1 MLVMLMVVVF
11 ILSIGLLI
19 AAPLWQTE
27 IRRDME
33 DELIFRG
40 KQYVEAVRLF
50 TLKYPG
56 RLPSTLEELLEEKCI
71 RKLYEDPMV
80 GSGEW
85 SVILSTG
92 RAAGA
97 QGRAVQEVLVAPQ
110 NALSGIQNARIL
122 GVVSSSTQRSIKI
135 YYEQESYDTWL
146 FYYGQDPQKLP
157 TIRYYGEE
165 ERIP

>member
-1 MLVMLMVVVF
+1 MLIMLMVVVF

-56 RLPSTLEELLEEKCI
+56 RFPSTLEELLEEKCI

-80 GSGEW
+80 ESGEW
-85 SVILSTG
+85 NVILSTG
-92 RAAGA
+92 RAAGS

-122 GVVSSSTQRSIKI
+122 GVVSSSTERSIKI

-157 TIRYYGEE
+157 KIRYYGEE
-165 ERIP
+165 ETIP